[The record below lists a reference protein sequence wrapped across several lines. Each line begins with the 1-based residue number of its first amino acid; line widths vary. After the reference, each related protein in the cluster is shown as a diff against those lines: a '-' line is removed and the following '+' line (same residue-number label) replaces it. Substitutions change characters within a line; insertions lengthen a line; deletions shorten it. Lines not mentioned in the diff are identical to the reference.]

1 MMLATARKCSDL
13 SGYAKKKEKSFKE
26 KEKDR
31 KASIVSKKKS
41 LREDPK
47 KTDVLEERPSSR
59 PSSAKKLSKKG
70 KESGKHSDDS
80 DHNVLE
86 VSTSRIVK
94 EPPDLT
100 VCYVNMR

>member
-1 MMLATARKCSDL
+1 MMLSTARKCSDL
-13 SGYAKKKEKSFKE
+13 SSYAKKKDKNFKE

-41 LREDPK
+41 FREDAK
-47 KTDVLEERPSSR
+47 KAEALEEKPSSR

-70 KESGKHSDDS
+70 KESGTHSDDS

-86 VSTSRIVK
+86 ASTSRIVK

-100 VCYVNMR
+100 VCL